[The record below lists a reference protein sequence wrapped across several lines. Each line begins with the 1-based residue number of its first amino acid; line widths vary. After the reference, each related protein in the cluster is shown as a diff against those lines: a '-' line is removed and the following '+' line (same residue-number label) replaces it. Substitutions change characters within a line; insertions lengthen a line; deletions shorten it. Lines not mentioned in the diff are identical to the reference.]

1 MQRLPPPDFA
11 DRGQIFASTHVA
23 LGLWFR
29 GQSSGMPKA
38 DDDHM
43 PARDCTET
51 ILAGANRDQ
60 AGRAAP
66 TTDVLNETLE
76 RLHLLLRDLALAWH
90 VDRQGLGR
98 VINGLR
104 VAAVPQREPPR

>member
-1 MQRLPPPDFA
+1 MTYITCQWVNA
-11 DRGQIFASTHVA
+11 VGCIAQV
-23 LGLWFR
+23 LG
-29 GQSSGMPKA
+29 PTNA
-38 DDDHM
+38 VH
-43 PARDCTET
+43 
-51 ILAGANRDQ
+51 AGANRDQ

-66 TTDVLNETLE
+66 ATDVLNETLE